1 MFKGVSWSI
10 PTLSTLYFGQFYPF
24 HYSPLP
30 LPSHH
35 PIIQQLSIHI
45 VIFSICTDVI
55 YFDIV
60 YSIILSEKDSL
71 KLILDKTKLSNFQ
84 LYSTAPNSHPSN
96 VIFHMTLED
105 LFTLTLKSHLQWV
118 YYLRQSVIP
127 FLINCLCIKIALL
140 AKSLTQKFIPQL
152 PELLWL
158 FDPVYLVTVRK
169 ETTHILLQEQMNK

>member
-1 MFKGVSWSI
+1 LKYPHSEYTLLWSV
-10 PTLSTLYFGQFYPF
+10 LPF
-24 HYSPLP
+24 PLFSLTSSLPPPHYSTA
-30 LPSHH
+30 
-35 PIIQQLSIHI
+35 
-45 VIFSICTDVI
+45 FNT
-55 YFDIV
+55 YR
-60 YSIILSEKDSL
+60 YILYLHRCDLFWYCWLYHSLRKGFL

-84 LYSTAPNSHPSN
+84 LYSTVPNSHPSN

-169 ETTHILLQEQMNK
+169 ERTHILLQEQMNK